1 MGKKGGSSWL
11 TAVKRAFRSPSKNSE
26 KKSCRRKVDHQQE
39 EEEEKKNERRRW
51 LFRKQSNNNAQLSEA
66 NKTTDCIAPK
76 TPVLPAEQRHA
87 IAVAAA
93 TAAAA
98 EAAVATAKA
107 AVEIIRLTQP
117 SSATS
122 FKQHSAAKIIQTAF
136 RGYLA
141 RRALIALKGI
151 VKLQALIRGQNVR
164 KQATLTMKCMQTL
177 LRVQARVRD
186 QRARLSHDGGRRS
199 MFAETTNLWESKYLK
214 DIRERKSRSRDG
226 SCITD
231 DWRDCPRTL
240 EELEAILKA
249 RNEAALTHE
258 KSLAF
263 AFSQQNK
270 ILDSDRYPYDGEEYE
285 LENRANWLDK
295 WMATKQWESS
305 SRVSTDYKRDS
316 IKTVEIDSL
325 KTSSYST
332 TNGRKSR
339 CQSPIHR
346 QAIPQAAAAASPHHR
361 SLHNVPAIQS
371 PATPCL
377 VSKTRS
383 PQVRPASPR
392 CLKEEKS
399 YSTANTPSLRST
411 QRLNSSISR
420 YSTSVNDATANASIP
435 NYMAATESA
444 KARIRSQSA
453 PRQRPSTPERERGG
467 SAKKRLSYPIPEPYC
482 VNFGFGCNSLSQN
495 LRSPSFK
502 SVQAGYVG
510 MEEQSNYS
518 CYTESIGGEISPCS
532 TTDLRRW
539 LR

>member
-1 MGKKGGSSWL
+1 MGKKGGTSWL
-11 TAVKRAFRSPSKNSE
+11 TAVKRAFRSPTKDSD
-26 KKSCRRKVDHQQE
+26 KKSSRRKVDHGQE
-39 EEEEKKNERRRW
+39 DEEEKKTERRRW
-51 LFRKQSNNNAQLSEA
+51 LFRKHSTSNAQLIEP
-66 NKTTDCIAPK
+66 TPPK
-76 TPVLPAEQRHA
+76 TPDQRHA
-87 IAVAAA
+87 IA
-93 TAAAA
+93 T
-98 EAAVATAKA
+98 
-107 AVEIIRLTQP
+107 AVEIIRLTHP
-117 SSATS
+117 SSHNTTS
-122 FKQHSAAKIIQTAF
+122 LRKYSAARVIQTAF

-141 RRALIALKGI
+141 RKALIALKGI

-164 KQATLTMKCMQTL
+164 KQANMTMRCMQSL

-186 QRARLSHDGGRRS
+186 QRARLSHDGGGGGGRRS
-199 MFAETTNLWESKYLK
+199 MFAETTNLWESKYLR
-214 DIRERKSRSRDG
+214 DIRDRKSRSREG
-226 SCITD
+226 STISD
-231 DWRDCPRTL
+231 DWRECPRTL

-270 ILDSDRYPYDGEEYE
+270 IKQYGGEETGV
-285 LENRANWLDK
+285 ENRGGNWHDK
-295 WMATKQWESS
+295 WMAN
-305 SRVSTDYKRDS
+305 SRGSTDYRRDS

-325 KTSSYST
+325 RTSS
-332 TNGRKSR
+332 NGRKSR
-339 CQSPIHR
+339 CQSPIHHR
-346 QAIPQAAAAASPHHR
+346 QAAASPRHR
-361 SLHNVPAIQS
+361 SLYSVSTVQS
-371 PATPCL
+371 PSTPSL
-377 VSKTRS
+377 TSKNRS
-383 PQVRPASPR
+383 TPR

-399 YSTANTPSLRST
+399 YSTANTPNLRAT
-411 QRLNSSISR
+411 QRINSSISR
-420 YSTSVNDATANASIP
+420 YSTSTNETPNSSSIP

-467 SAKKRLSYPIPEPYC
+467 SAAKKRLSYPIPEPYC
-482 VNFGFGCNSLSQN
+482 VNFGFGCNSFSQN

>member
-1 MGKKGGSSWL
+1 MGKNSWL
-11 TAVKRAFRSPSKNSE
+11 TAVKRAFRSPTKDSE
-26 KKSCRRKVDHQQE
+26 KKSSRRKVEHQEQQQE
-39 EEEEKKNERRRW
+39 EDKKTERRRW
-51 LFRKQSNNNAQLSEA
+51 LFRKNSNYNVQHEV
-66 NKTTDCIAPK
+66 KETTDCTAPK

-107 AVEIIRLTQP
+107 AVDMIRLTQP
-117 SSATS
+117 SSTTS
-122 FKQHSAAKIIQTAF
+122 FKQQSAAKLIQTAF

-164 KQATLTMKCMQTL
+164 KQANMTMKCMQAL

-199 MFAETTNLWESKYLK
+199 MFAETTNLWESKYLQ
-214 DIRERKSRSRDG
+214 DIRDRKSRSRDG
-226 SCITD
+226 SYISD
-231 DWRDCPRTL
+231 DWRECPRTL

-249 RNEAALTHE
+249 RNEAALTHD

-270 ILDSDRYPYDGEEYE
+270 ILDSDRIPYDGDEKE
-285 LENRANWLDK
+285 LESRENWLDK
-295 WMATKQWESS
+295 WMAAKQWENSGC
-305 SRVSTDYKRDS
+305 SRASTDHRRDS
-316 IKTVEIDSL
+316 IKTVEMDSL
-325 KTSSYST
+325 KTSSYSAS
-332 TNGRKSR
+332 NGRKSR
-339 CQSPIHR
+339 CQSPIHKL
-346 QAIPQAAAAASPHHR
+346 AIPHRSPH
-361 SLHNVPAIQS
+361 NAIQS
-371 PATPCL
+371 PSTPCL
-377 VSKTRS
+377 VSKTRTT
-383 PQVRPASPR
+383 QVQLRPSSPR
-392 CLKEEKS
+392 RLNEEKS
-399 YSTANTPSLRST
+399 YSTANTPSLRSSA
-411 QRLNSSISR
+411 QRLNTTSVNTTSVVSR
-420 YSTSVNDATANASIP
+420 NSTSVNEESGNNTGVP

-444 KARIRSQSA
+444 KARIRSHSA
-453 PRQRPSTPERERGG
+453 PRQRPSTPEKERGG
-467 SAKKRLSYPIPEPYC
+467 STRKRLSYPIPEPYC
-482 VNFGFGCNSLSQN
+482 VNFGFGCNGLSQN

-510 MEEQSNYS
+510 MEEQSNHSY
-518 CYTESIGGEISPCS
+518 YADSIGGEISPCS

>member
-11 TAVKRAFRSPSKNSE
+11 TAVKRPSGLQVKTLRRRAPGGKLSTS
-26 KKSCRRKVDHQQE
+26 KKRRKIS
-39 EEEEKKNERRRW
+39 
-51 LFRKQSNNNAQLSEA
+51 SNIAQLSEA
-66 NKTTDCIAPK
+66 KETTTDCMAPK

-107 AVEIIRLTQP
+107 AVEIIRLSAQP
-117 SSATS
+117 SSNATS
-122 FKQHSAAKIIQTAF
+122 FKQHSAARVIQTAF

-141 RRALIALKGI
+141 RRALVALKGI

-164 KQATLTMKCMQTL
+164 KQANMTMKCMQAL

-199 MFAETTNLWESKYLK
+199 MFAETNNLWESKYLK
-214 DIRERKSRSRDG
+214 DIRERKSRSREG
-226 SCITD
+226 SCVTD

-270 ILDSDRYPYDGEEYE
+270 ILDSDRIPYDGEENE
-285 LENRANWLDK
+285 VENRANWLDR
-295 WMATKQWESS
+295 WMATKQWENS
-305 SRVSTDYKRDS
+305 SRASADYRRDS
-316 IKTVEIDSL
+316 IKTVEVDSL
-325 KTSSYST
+325 RTSSYSA

-346 QAIPQAAAAASPHHR
+346 QAAASPHHR
-361 SLHNVPAIQS
+361 SFHNAAAIQS
-371 PATPCL
+371 PATPSL
-377 VSKTRS
+377 ISKTR
-383 PQVRPASPR
+383 PAQVRPASPR

-399 YSTANTPSLRST
+399 YSTANTPSLRSA
-411 QRLNSSISR
+411 QRYNSSVSR
-420 YSTSVNDATANASIP
+420 YSTSVNDGPGNASIP

-453 PRQRPSTPERERGG
+453 PRQRPSTPERDRGG
-467 SAKKRLSYPIPEPYC
+467 SARKRLSYPIPEPYC
-482 VNFGFGCNSLSQN
+482 VNFGFGCNGFGQNN